1 MKPSTIKKNLQHYT
15 AIFEPDAEA
24 GGYTVTIPAL
34 PGCISEGD
42 TFEEA
47 QKNIQEAATLYL
59 EVMRERKEEDLFQ
72 KSTDVIIAP
81 IEIAV

>member
-1 MKPSTIKKNLQHYT
+1 MAMKKKAKVFQYT
-15 AIFEPDAEA
+15 ALFEPDKDA

-47 QKNIQEAATLYL
+47 LKNIQEAAELYL
-59 EVMRERKEEDLFQ
+59 EVMHKHEREWVAEEPG
-72 KSTDVIIAP
+72 VVIAP
-81 IEIAV
+81 VQVYAAA